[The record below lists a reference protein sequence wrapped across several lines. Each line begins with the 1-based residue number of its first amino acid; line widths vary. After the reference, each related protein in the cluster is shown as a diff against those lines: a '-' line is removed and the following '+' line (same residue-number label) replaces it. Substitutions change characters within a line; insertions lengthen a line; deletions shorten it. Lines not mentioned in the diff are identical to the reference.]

1 MADTPNSN
9 DILRDV
15 LQNPDA
21 LDRIA
26 VSKER
31 GNQLTEQDGV
41 AKDLTE
47 LSYGEL
53 LFKYGPE
60 VANNRFRIQDS
71 YSDIGRI
78 RRAEREGG
86 DVLDDTALSIAGGF
100 TNLAGNTVG
109 VAAGYG
115 LGELFLDDGR
125 LGAVATTRFTGD
137 VVEDIKSGQTTQLK
151 ERQRLQAI
159 EGELDAADS
168 EQQFKDEIEAGR
180 DPFAAAL
187 SRVGRDALNTAGRI
201 TNDAAVTGDLVAE
214 SFGSLGPSSA
224 LAGIGGK
231 VLAGTVSR
239 VTANQTA
246 ARVAQYTGTTVA
258 IGASEASGAYTDA
271 VDRVMQL
278 NIEQLN
284 NSALFR
290 HMVSEGMSPAEAQIQ
305 LAGLTGETA
314 FTNQLP
320 ASMAL
325 GMLTSRFEAA
335 PIGSFRGAGMMN
347 ALKQVS
353 LQGVEEAGQGAT
365 ATISTNAA
373 LNEVADQDI
382 ALSEGVGESAASGFI
397 GGIGQA
403 GASGGVAAAQT
414 IADVTSAVAP
424 VAAEAAVDGAK
435 ATTQAVKDRATNT
448 DRQSINRLKQL
459 SEGSIASAVQE
470 EVEADDISDGLL
482 AIQEIAN
489 ESGDPVVQAGQIQ
502 VLSQKFDELP
512 PRTKEFVRR
521 MLDTKEVQDV
531 LEKAANTDQNQQE
544 APAEI
549 TQDTVKTTV
558 GIAKTNPANV
568 NPEVVNKILE
578 QDTTPVSESDL
589 PILRGAAR
597 IAKAVNDRTSK
608 QVEITRDN
616 NIGLKKQGRP
626 EKPANSTRTASRSI
640 RVQGYTDSNG
650 NDLRSINDFGSDIM
664 QAAQGGVDPKT
675 GRKQDP
681 AALMAQFGLLV
692 EHLNNKVSA
701 LNQSFDSNNDKG
713 NGKSIPFRSIYQGVT
728 MKNPG
733 EQGSARPVAYHRS
746 NPNSAAF
753 AREVA
758 ADRDA
763 AIETYNALKEMF
775 PDQLGEVQDF
785 VVEPLREDKGGY
797 IDVESL
803 RAEIAAQEAAE
814 LASVEA
820 QQGERRLRKDAVLKA
835 SESLIDDE
843 SEAPGQ
849 ADAVVEAQAETTE
862 EATSEVTED
871 TQDDTNDTGTVEADE
886 VNVDA
891 DPNDFDPFSEDE
903 IKKIEEKENQ
913 ESQERAEKTGS
924 AVWHG
929 VSVYKDFYGLNA
941 GDRPN
946 ISRQID
952 PNHFFFSY
960 ITTTGLEVAGHFT
973 WKNNVITDLAIASE
987 EGPLNDFKGVRE
999 TFGKILSEFPKTNF
1013 LHAYRVSGARSE
1025 AQNIYFKLLN
1035 QKRLKNI
1042 SKELFIEQT
1051 GVDPSVVEPDAVIND
1066 ETDGVNV
1073 EADIQIDQGSDKV
1086 SDERSD
1092 ADVSIDQGS
1101 DTIVDSSGKPIDFF
1115 HGTNAVFSEFN
1126 DKPVF
1131 LTTRKGLAREHA
1143 RRGEAGSPRLIRTN
1157 VSMSNPLTQQIPDD
1171 QDPDIYWLHNAAQLE
1186 QLQADNNH
1194 DGIYIFNDKEGM
1206 IITGR
1211 DNVTQLDKD
1220 FDNSLPESERANL
1233 ESNDSGAILEL
1244 DTPQELNVH
1253 ESFNEAYV
1261 AEPKDVTNLET
1272 FMNKHGKRMNPA
1284 YSNLVEQFIPFV
1296 KEKMNARIQAKKV
1309 SGKPLVSLLA
1319 EGAVQ
1324 SYRNLRNTA
1333 IVDPNTGEYNSGLV
1347 DLAGLAFTDWMLHA
1361 TGTHP
1366 NRVGDRLKDLGVS
1379 ELDLTDEQFDNLSY
1393 GVPIKQ
1399 AVESIAQRTLDLWGV
1414 KANDDASLAA
1424 TRGIVE
1430 GVINEML
1437 TVTTEADDNGDSLLK
1452 IGEIPSVVNGET
1464 VTAYVLRV
1472 DGEALK
1478 SQQASLKENREE
1490 GLYETAREAET
1501 GEKERTYSFGTPITT
1516 IANNQTRSKIKTS
1529 KLEKAALA
1537 KMQSTPYYL
1546 DRGRLALMDALG
1558 DDVLRVILGYNE
1570 SVDDIKN
1577 TALKKSVEGSNRSIE
1592 RNISDAREIADQMQ
1606 DDENDTP
1613 VFFSVG
1619 ITKVGR
1625 HQYQGINPQTNKVLR
1640 ELTPT
1645 TWGTYDFKNTQ
1656 HMNAFWLA
1664 IAQQADLAKI
1674 EKEPHVEILK
1684 TIGDKFQAEFGT
1696 ATDMVLALLKGEEFN
1711 AQEFATAVGQVEMHQ
1726 LAAIHA
1732 VAEMRL
1738 AEEQGHQSFRSS
1750 IGMEL
1755 DGLTNGAANMMVN
1768 FGQGEFDQQQFNN
1781 LQRIG
1786 FFIGKT
1792 SASINDFFKPLPDG
1806 SKRRDLYETTAAQSM
1821 YNMTINLNKMKP
1833 EQRAL
1838 MQAAGRFAAKFG
1850 DFKLE
1855 NEDDLESWTMT
1866 RNTAK
1871 NPMTKVNYGSGVNG
1885 VGYGIAD
1892 DMLVELYR
1900 KMQSVPS
1907 GKTLEEF
1914 FGYPGMQADMELLLG
1929 RPLKGLTAETVF
1941 FGNDLNIFRK
1951 SITQTIGQV
1960 LTDSTK
1966 QVIGDEITRTND
1978 LLVFA
1983 TNIQTEFLKLKF
1995 DRMLKERAEQ
2005 LAQEGKIGRNKK
2017 GDPILSEI
2025 TNRDYKA
2032 IVNEMQRLAPIM
2044 ASDEQTLAVS
2054 GFDNQRSDMQLSAN
2068 MDDKLRMNSNL
2079 PGPGS
2084 AGVKV
2089 IPFGV
2094 IGTGDAMMMNFVYGN
2109 DTVGM
2114 ANDTLP
2120 IFDGI
2125 NIPPIKLA
2133 EYSQH
2138 VNEQVLKT
2146 WDRDVMSMAIT
2157 NFDGFLA
2164 QTTQDQ
2170 DLLNE
2175 AFATAKELS
2184 KKARITFDTTEQL
2197 SKDLNKRL
2205 EANRARK
2212 RVLKRIA
2219 TTVDQMGGSGRGYTR
2234 GDQELSM
2241 NEINVLIDKEM
2252 RGVPAEKEP
2261 AMNTIK
2267 VTNAANL
2274 VDNMKMGP
2282 VSKKVWSVIKPML
2295 PADIQIVIGDIDAL
2309 NQYRSENYA
2318 TNGEVLKG
2326 NGNFDFANNVL
2337 FVVNPKIETVLHEL
2351 VHAATYSEVLAHY
2364 NGDQRPAVARLEEL
2378 MNEFM
2383 GLDVINE
2390 GQRLAQAAIL
2400 QQQAQNTP
2408 EAQAAAVNEFM
2419 AWSLT
2424 NREIAKQ
2431 LKGIKGT
2438 LTRLA
2443 TVVRSIMRKMLGG
2456 VPENMFDEVVFAT
2469 QILNEKEIDD
2479 GNHSNDNNGNGRGNG
2494 NDSDGSDPEAFS
2506 NFWINLVKD
2515 HIQKNRDNRTELSRV
2530 SDLGQSANEVVRN
2543 LRQSNLLRDP
2553 ESRKTFRAIYTVM
2566 GAEFKLRPQGL
2577 IALNKLFNH
2586 IEENLAPD
2594 MFDDPQD
2601 YSDIISAISGSR
2613 RETGDAAAV
2622 LLALSQTSRKFR
2634 EILGDLPNPEGEFDA
2649 DNGLALFMA
2658 QVTNG
2663 LFTRFTGDLDITD
2676 RNVKRVLDDLAN
2688 GLVDQDLAD
2697 EYRLMQKAT
2706 RSFDTADKWTSRKF
2720 RQIADWN
2727 QTRNEQVQAGTRAD
2741 WVKIVSGISQ
2751 ALTDQLDG
2759 DKAADAGLAI
2769 KSLINSNKMDK
2780 LIPVREI
2787 IQEVIS
2793 TDDLN
2798 RTLIGMYDTVSH
2810 SIAQARQAFRE
2821 DLPGILERTFENGVT
2836 PTQMT
2841 SMMNV
2846 IAKTD
2851 AATLTDSVEML
2862 KNDTARA
2869 AQISELEKDIRAA
2882 YLPYVAQDV
2891 LDKALQLAQYINGQ
2905 PAGRMLLRNAYAI
2918 VELADEHK
2926 PHMEEVIDRL
2936 ITLYAIDGMPIED
2949 REDVANLHNND
2960 PEAVEGLI
2968 AYIKFLNDEEEGKAA
2983 GTQAKLNA
2991 LKGYIPN
2998 HGAENRRIVVADTRE
3013 SGYWESRGYQ
3023 RLGDFEGDTD
3033 SAFEKSYYVSTV
3045 RESGNYSQGIMQNV
3059 QKTFKGVD
3067 VRSGLSVTGDLT
3079 GYVNDPS
3086 TVERITQN
3094 LIDDKFKTNDAQT
3107 LVPVFDADKAIVGY
3121 QYTIDPQYIL
3131 ELRREENLAIMLG
3144 AWHGRQLEEERAAQF
3159 NYALVDELKALW
3171 DNRDKGTDNE
3181 FINVAETDDPVLKE
3195 AWKLVPKE
3203 IKDYIETTYGEDGFM
3218 IRKTETNVA
3227 VGYREA
3233 TVTDMWSG
3241 KSRLPKGFQQAFT
3254 RTAHMFLGSKAM
3266 KYLTIAEQTL
3276 EGSVSSAKDIIVIRS
3291 LVVPAANFRSNLIQL
3306 AGRGVP
3312 LKTMV
3317 KGFRDKLS
3325 EVEQMNENVTKMIEL
3340 EAKLLL
3346 AGNDTNKRKI
3356 IETQIENIKKL
3367 NSRMSIAPMVEAGQ
3381 YKNLSEGLTDID
3393 REISKGK
3400 LGDLADNL
3408 VAKLPAGVRTVG
3420 EYGLVSK
3427 STKLYQLANRATQY
3441 GDFLA
3446 KSIYYDH
3453 LIKQGLSN
3461 DEAVS
3466 VINQEYVNFSF
3477 MAGRTRSAL
3486 ERYGFLWFPA
3496 FKLRSA
3502 KIAMNQIRENPVR
3515 TLAMNAALPD
3525 VGTPVQDN
3533 IFTITGEG
3541 RLGYAVGWEMMFD
3554 APQLNPW
3561 YNLING

>member
-78 RRAEREGG
+78 RRAKREGG
-86 DVLDDTALSIAGGF
+86 DILDDTALSIAGGF

-115 LGELFLDDGR
+115 LGEVFLDSGR
-125 LGAVATTRFTGD
+125 AGAVATSQLTGD
-137 VVEDIKSGQTTQLK
+137 VVEGIKSGQTTQLK

-246 ARVAQYTGTTVA
+246 ARVAQYTGTTVG

-320 ASMAL
+320 AAMAL

-335 PIGSFRGAGMMN
+335 PIGSFRGAGMIN

-365 ATISTNAA
+365 ATVSTNAA

-382 ALSEGVGESAASGFI
+382 ALSEGVGEAAASGFI

-414 IADVTSAVAP
+414 IADITSAAAP
-424 VAAEAAVDGAK
+424 VVAEAAVDGAK

-459 SEGSIASAVQE
+459 SQGSIQSAVQE

-482 AIQEIAN
+482 AIQEVAN

-544 APAEI
+544 TPAEI
-549 TQDTVKTTV
+549 TEDTVKTTV
-558 GIAKTNPANV
+558 GIAKTNPSNV

-626 EKPANSTRTASRSI
+626 EKPANNTKTASRSI

-664 QAAQGGVDPKT
+664 QAAQGGVDVKT

-681 AALMAQFGLLV
+681 AALMSQFGLLV
-692 EHLNNKVSA
+692 EHLNNKVNA

-713 NGKSIPFRSIYQGVT
+713 NGRSIPFRSIYQGVT

-775 PDQLGEVQDF
+775 PNQLGEVQDF

-814 LASVEA
+814 LASVEE
-820 QQGERRLRKDAVLKA
+820 QQGERRLRKDAVLKT
-835 SESLIDDE
+835 SESLIDQ
-843 SEAPGQ
+843 G
-849 ADAVVEAQAETTE
+849 ETN
-862 EATSEVTED
+862 ATTRTVDDTVSDISSDDTTDTSNDVGDVSD
-871 TQDDTNDTGTVEADE
+871 TQVDQEDSGRDQGESVDVSNNNDSTDTGIDSRESNE
-886 VNVDA
+886 VSDGDA
-891 DPNDFDPFSEDE
+891 
-903 IKKIEEKENQ
+903 Q
-913 ESQERAEKTGS
+913 Q
-924 AVWHG
+924 
-929 VSVYKDFYGLNA
+929 
-941 GDRPN
+941 
-946 ISRQID
+946 
-952 PNHFFFSY
+952 
-960 ITTTGLEVAGHFT
+960 
-973 WKNNVITDLAIASE
+973 
-987 EGPLNDFKGVRE
+987 
-999 TFGKILSEFPKTNF
+999 
-1013 LHAYRVSGARSE
+1013 
-1025 AQNIYFKLLN
+1025 
-1035 QKRLKNI
+1035 
-1042 SKELFIEQT
+1042 
-1051 GVDPSVVEPDAVIND
+1051 
-1066 ETDGVNV
+1066 
-1073 EADIQIDQGSDKV
+1073 V

-1101 DTIVDSSGKPIDFF
+1101 DTIVDDSGQPIDFF

-1143 RRGEAGSPRLIRTN
+1143 RRGEAGFPRLIRTN
-1157 VSMSNPLTQQIPDD
+1157 VAMNNPLTQQIPDD
-1171 QDPDIYWLHNAAQLE
+1171 QDPDTYWLNNAAQLE

-1194 DGIYIFNDKEGM
+1194 DGIFIFNDKEGM
-1206 IITGR
+1206 VITGR

-1220 FDNSLPESERANL
+1220 FDNSLSENDRSNL
-1233 ESNDSGAILEL
+1233 ESNDSGATLDL

-1272 FMNKHGKRMNPA
+1272 FMNKHGQRMNPA

-1296 KEKMNARIQAKKV
+1296 KERMNARIQNKKV
-1309 SGKPLVSLLA
+1309 SGKSLVSLLA

-1437 TVTTEADDNGDSLLK
+1437 TVATEADDNGDSLLK

-1577 TALKKSVEGSNRSIE
+1577 TALKKSVEGLNRSIE
-1592 RNISDAREIADQMQ
+1592 RNIFDAREIAEQMQ
-1606 DDENDTP
+1606 DDEKDTP

-1645 TWGTYDFKNTQ
+1645 TWGTYDFENTQ
-1656 HMNAFWLA
+1656 HMNSFWLA

-1711 AQEFATAVGQVEMHQ
+1711 AQEFATAVGNVEMHQ

-1738 AEEQGHQSFRSS
+1738 AKEQGHQSFRSS

-1792 SASINDFFKPLPDG
+1792 SASINDFFIPLPDG

-1833 EQRAL
+1833 EERAR

-1900 KMQSVPS
+1900 KMQSVPA

-1941 FGNDLNIFRK
+1941 FGNDLNNFRK

-1995 DRMLKERAEQ
+1995 NRMLNERAEQ

-2318 TNGEVLKG
+2318 TNGEILKG

-2364 NGDQRPAVARLEEL
+2364 NGDERPAVARLEEL

-2383 GLDVINE
+2383 GLDVVNE
-2390 GQRLAQAAIL
+2390 SQRLAQAAIL

-2424 NREIAKQ
+2424 NREIGKQ

-2443 TVVRSIMRKMLGG
+2443 TVVRTIMRKMLGG

-2469 QILNEKEIDD
+2469 QILNEKEIKD

-2530 SDLGQSANEVVRN
+2530 SDLGQSADEVVRN

-2566 GAEFKLRPQGL
+2566 GAEFKLRPQSL

-2601 YSDIISAISGSR
+2601 YSDIISAISGSKK
-2613 RETGDAAAV
+2613 ETGDAASV

-2634 EILGDLPNPEGEFDA
+2634 EILADLPNPEGEFDA

-2658 QVTNG
+2658 QITNG

-2676 RNVKRVLDDLAN
+2676 RNVKRVMDDLAN

-2706 RSFDTADKWTSRKF
+2706 RGFDTADKWTSGKL

-2727 QTRNEQVQAGTRAD
+2727 QERNEQVQAGNRSD

-2759 DKAADAGLAI
+2759 DKAAEAGLAI

-2798 RTLIGMYDTVSH
+2798 RTLISMYDTVSH

-2869 AQISELEKDIRAA
+2869 AEISELEKDIRAA

-2926 PHMEEVIDRL
+2926 PHMEEAIDRL

-3013 SGYWESRGYQ
+3013 TGYWESRGYQ

-3059 QKTFKGVD
+3059 QKTYKGVD

-3079 GYVNDPS
+3079 GYVNDPA

-3094 LIDDKFKTNDAQT
+3094 LIDDKFKINDAQT

-3121 QYTIDPQYIL
+3121 QYTIDPQYIP

-3171 DNRDKGTDNE
+3171 DNRDAGTDNE

-3241 KSRLPKGFQQAFT
+3241 KTRLPKGFQQAFT

-3291 LVVPAANFRSNLIQL
+3291 LIVPAANFRSNLIQL

-3325 EVEQMNENVTKMIEL
+3325 EVEQMNKNVTKMIEL

-3408 VAKLPAGVRTVG
+3408 VAKLPAGVRSVG

-3515 TLAMNAALPD
+3515 TLAMNSALPD